1 MGIFKMVNIR
11 QIDLNLLVIF
21 DVLLTE
27 LNVSKA
33 AARIGLSQSAMSNA
47 LNRLRES
54 LGDPLF
60 TPSARGMVATQ
71 RALELER
78 PVREALTALYGALN
92 SKTAFDPD
100 KSEHVFS

>member
-33 AARIGLSQSAMSNA
+33 AARVGLSQSAMSNA

-54 LGDPLF
+54 IGDPLF
-60 TPSARGMVATQ
+60 TRSARCMIATQ

-78 PVREALTALYGALN
+78 PIREALSVLHGALTF
-92 SKTAFDPD
+92 KA
-100 KSEHVFS
+100 VFEPQK